1 VEGKMNIYK
10 MDTLYTFKI
19 SKQERK
25 AINELRKD
33 NINVS
38 RFLRWKLRKFAKELL
53 ERRNQDGSINNE
65 CFYECC
71 RR

>member
-1 VEGKMNIYK
+1 MNIYK

-19 SKQERK
+19 SKEERR
-25 AINELRKD
+25 AINEIRKY

-38 RFLRWKLRKFAKELL
+38 RFLRMELRKFAKELL
-53 ERRNQDGSINNE
+53 ESSKNDVPLSEQCD
-65 CFYECC
+65 YECC